1 MAQRLL
7 TSLYIAVALGGC
19 TIMANKPNPDAPCPC
34 GSGKL
39 YRDCCGKDNK

>member
-1 MAQRLL
+1 MPHWCIAILL
-7 TSLYIAVALGGC
+7 EVPNVA
-19 TIMANKPNPDAPCPC
+19 TKPNPDAPCPC